1 MNNKIIQIIAAV
13 LIFAAGY
20 GTHAWL
26 HTCPEPEK
34 SAPTVGADTT
44 TETKTEIVYVP
55 KETIIYKDADGQ
67 TVEKT
72 EDTDVEIN
80 IAKPDLKVKVN
91 GQPFTIEKTD
101 EEKYLFEKNK
111 LQFNQSSSA
120 AMEIT
125 VPTIDN
131 THRWEIG
138 VGISDD
144 GPVGLVGF
152 PIKKHMGGWIAGGN
166 GHVMAGVSLKI

>member
-1 MNNKIIQIIAAV
+1 MTKKENIIVA
-13 LIFAAGY
+13 LICVVIGY
-20 GTHAWL
+20 CIHWAL

-44 TETKTEIVYVP
+44 TETKTEIVCVP

-91 GQPFTIEKTD
+91 GHPFTIEKTD

-125 VPTIDN
+125 VPTVDN

-152 PIKKHMGGWIAGGN
+152 PIKKHMGGWIAGGS

>member
-1 MNNKIIQIIAAV
+1 MTKKENIIVAV
-13 LIFAAGY
+13 ICVVIGY
-20 GTHAWL
+20 CIHWAL

-34 SAPTVGADTT
+34 SEPTVGTETT

-55 KETIIYKDADGQ
+55 KETIIYKNADGQ

-152 PIKKHMGGWIAGGN
+152 PIKKHMGGWIAGGS

>member
-1 MNNKIIQIIAAV
+1 MTKKENIIVA
-13 LIFAAGY
+13 LICVVIGY
-20 GTHAWL
+20 CIHWAL
-26 HTCPEPEK
+26 HTCPQPEQ
-34 SAPTVGADTT
+34 SAPTVSAGTT

-55 KETIIYKDADGQ
+55 KETIIYKDADGE

-138 VGISDD
+138 LGISDD

-152 PIKKHMGGWIAGGN
+152 PIKKHMGGWIAGGS

>member
-1 MNNKIIQIIAAV
+1 MKSKLMQIIAAV

-20 GTHAWL
+20 ATHWAL
-26 HTCPEPEK
+26 HTCPEVK
-34 SAPTVGADTT
+34 QTAPTVDTTAT

-55 KETIIYKDADGQ
+55 KETIIYKDASGQ
-67 TVEKT
+67 TVEKM

-91 GQPFTIEKTD
+91 GQPFTIQKKD
-101 EEKYLFEKNK
+101 EEKYIFDKNK

-138 VGISDD
+138 VGISKD

-152 PIKKHMGGWIAGGN
+152 PIKKHMGGFIAGGSGN
-166 GHVMAGVSLKI
+166 IMAGITLKI

>member
-20 GTHAWL
+20 GTNAWL

-152 PIKKHMGGWIAGGN
+152 PIKKHMGGWIAGGS